1 MLYKVVNRL
10 FREASAGG
18 FGDETRIGRHRQ
30 GVKVGAK
37 DV

>member
-1 MLYKVVNRL
+1 MLYKVVNRFL
-10 FREASAGG
+10 RKASAGG
-18 FGDETRIGRHRQ
+18 FGDESWICRHRQ

>member
-1 MLYKVVNRL
+1 MLYKVVNHL